1 MDSAVRRIYGRPT
14 MRSRSSGPEPDEP
27 GVFISYRRLDAGG
40 SAGRLH
46 GDLRRQFG
54 EGHVF
59 RDREMR
65 PGTNWVKRLA
75 AEAGACRVMLV
86 VIGQKWATV
95 RDDGAAE
102 PRLANPRDTLRNE
115 IETALARDEVT
126 IIPVLVDDARM
137 PKADEVPASLAGL
150 LEIQAYPMSDA
161 RWDDDLAHLVA
172 ELEAV
177 GMQRTSVRGPGSDHV
192 SEPRPHAVWV
202 ALGGAALAAAAA
214 IAVSA
219 LLAAAPGE
227 PSAKHSPDDAAAVSR
242 IWHYALERG
251 VLWGLAGAGM
261 LLAWSLATA
270 PDRSPVRPA
279 ISGLLAGVVGGVLG
293 GAAFQALLY
302 LSNEGLM
309 ANPLTLSDDIERIPE
324 LVLPAMCLGW
334 ALAGYAPNLTRA
346 QGVLAGLGAGLA
358 AAVVQMP
365 LSEVFGKSGWR
376 WAKLTL
382 ALAVVMIPL
391 ILAASA
397 RREPRAAPRLSL
409 PAH

>member
-1 MDSAVRRIYGRPT
+1 MDSPVRRIYGRPT
-14 MRSRSSGPEPDEP
+14 MRSRSPGPEPAEP
-27 GVFISYRRLDAGG
+27 SVFISYRRLDAGG

-46 GDLRRQFG
+46 GDLRRHYG
-54 EGHVF
+54 PGRVF

-65 PGTNWVKRLA
+65 PGTNWVKRLQA
-75 AEAGACRVMLV
+75 VAGACHVMLV
-86 VIGQKWATV
+86 VIGPKWATV
-95 RDDGAAE
+95 REDGAPE
-102 PRLANPRDTLRNE
+102 PRLADPRDTLRNE
-115 IETALARDEVT
+115 IETALAREEVT

-137 PKADEVPASLAGL
+137 PATEEVPASLAEL
-150 LEIQAYPMSDA
+150 LEIQAYPMTDA

-172 ELEAV
+172 ELDSVLGAE
-177 GMQRTSVRGPGSDHV
+177 TSVR
-192 SEPRPHAVWV
+192 EPRLETSREPVPWPAV
-202 ALGGAALAAAAA
+202 LGGAALAGAVA

-227 PSAKHSPDDAAAVSR
+227 PSAKHAGTGAAAVSR

-251 VLWGLAGAGM
+251 VLWGLAGAGL

-270 PDRSPVRPA
+270 PGRSPVRPA
-279 ISGLLAGVVGGVLG
+279 VSGLLAGALG
-293 GAAFQALLY
+293 GALGGAIFQALLY
-302 LSNEGLM
+302 VSNADLM
-309 ANPLTLSDDIERIPE
+309 SSPLQLSDDIERIPE
-324 LVLPAMCLGW
+324 LVFPAVCLGW
-334 ALAGYAPNLTRA
+334 ALAGYAPNLTRG

-382 ALAVVMIPL
+382 ALAVVIVPL
-391 ILAASA
+391 VLAAAAA
-397 RREPRAAPRLSL
+397 RREARAAPRLSL

>member
-1 MDSAVRRIYGRPT
+1 
-14 MRSRSSGPEPDEP
+14 
-27 GVFISYRRLDAGG
+27 
-40 SAGRLH
+40 
-46 GDLRRQFG
+46 
-54 EGHVF
+54 
-59 RDREMR
+59 
-65 PGTNWVKRLA
+65 
-75 AEAGACRVMLV
+75 
-86 VIGQKWATV
+86 
-95 RDDGAAE
+95 
-102 PRLANPRDTLRNE
+102 
-115 IETALARDEVT
+115 
-126 IIPVLVDDARM
+126 M
-137 PKADEVPASLAGL
+137 P
-150 LEIQAYPMSDA
+150 
-161 RWDDDLAHLVA
+161 
-172 ELEAV
+172 
-177 GMQRTSVRGPGSDHV
+177 
-192 SEPRPHAVWV
+192 EPRPHAVWV

-251 VLWGLAGAGM
+251 VLWGLAGAGL

-270 PDRSPVRPA
+270 PDRSPLRPA
-279 ISGLLAGVVGGVLG
+279 VSGLLAGAVGGVLG

-391 ILAASA
+391 VLAASA